1 MKQGLLTFGIA
12 ALLSSAPALACDILE
27 KREIQIGVSQGIE
40 GRCSNN
46 NRPIQC
52 ISEGPDLLSC
62 RGPEGSFEG
71 YQLQS
76 LIASACG
83 CGAQNNQGAS
93 EQLRR
98 EFEE

>member
-1 MKQGLLTFGIA
+1 MKKSLLIFSIAGLLV
-12 ALLSSAPALACDILE
+12 SAPALACDILD

-46 NRPIQC
+46 ERPIQC
-52 ISEGPDLLSC
+52 ISKGSDLLSC
-62 RGPEGSFEG
+62 RGPEGSYEG

-76 LIASACG
+76 LIVSACG
-83 CGAQNNQGAS
+83 CSPQNNQGAN

-98 EFEE
+98 ELED